1 LVLFFGVARAALRE
15 LFNEA
20 AGGGRGVEKQSAGRF
35 AAGVLPG
42 VRDITGSALIK
53 PDRIQPYGI

>member
-1 LVLFFGVARAALRE
+1 MVREMACARAALRE

-20 AGGGRGVEKQSAGRF
+20 AGGRGVEKQSAGRF